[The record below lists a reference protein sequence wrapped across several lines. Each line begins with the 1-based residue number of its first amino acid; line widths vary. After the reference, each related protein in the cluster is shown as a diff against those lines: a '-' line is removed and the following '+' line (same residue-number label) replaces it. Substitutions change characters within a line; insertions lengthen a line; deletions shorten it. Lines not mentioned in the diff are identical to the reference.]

1 MKSTSFI
8 SALNLFI
15 LFAPL
20 TAMPVPGPSGSVQRD
35 QVLLNGEWLDGG
47 SVPQYFG
54 GRFER
59 KTYRRLVAVPEAW
72 RGKHIELEFR
82 QVNYSAEVFV
92 NDQLAGSHIGGW
104 VPFTIDL
111 TGRVQPGRDFD
122 LRVEVKSST
131 LPPYVDQNKNP
142 LWPVGTY
149 NFDNSFAGIID
160 DVWLR
165 AYGGVTIHDAFIRT
179 SVRQGTI
186 EVDYSL
192 INHETST
199 RQVEVRADAISL
211 GSGKVACTLRS
222 EPVILEPGA
231 TKTVFLRQSWKKPAL
246 WWPDQ
251 PSLHELRSRV
261 IAAGSVVDQE
271 SRRFGFRE
279 IWISSNQYVLNGVRV
294 NLWGDSIPRSWTD
307 QKRLTRDAW
316 ASTID
321 LLKHDLN
328 QRVIRWHQFPPSDY
342 LLDRADEKGLMIIEE
357 SALYARPWTQTN
369 QALVIDNM
377 CRQWIPEW
385 IRAHRNHPS
394 IILWSAENEDYKHV
408 GGFRPEHLQSLSDAI
423 RAQDPTR
430 AVIHD
435 GDEDLNGLADT
446 FNWHYPEGYER
457 LPRGSIYSW
466 ASKVHPTKPTGI
478 GEFMACPWVEK
489 IKPEVFWWHG
499 TWSRGCRYVGFTDIR
514 PFVMTWAWDN
524 QQPAAKTNLRNSFSP
539 VALFDK
545 DYDDLGIAPL
555 MTTNWPSLRAG
566 TRAERTLILYN
577 DDYRGTRLSVE
588 VQLASAEQVLAM
600 TRKSYELT
608 TGEHRDLLLS
618 FTVPDSNVSLD
629 LRLSVRKDG
638 KLRFTESK
646 RFTIL
651 PAEAKTHVTKIS
663 LKLSS

>member
-1 MKSTSFI
+1 MKNTSFM
-8 SALNLFI
+8 SSLSMLLLFI
-15 LFAPL
+15 PMTALPAPGL
-20 TAMPVPGPSGSVQRD
+20 SGGVQRE
-35 QVLLNGEWLDGG
+35 QVLLNGDWPDGG
-47 SVPQYFG
+47 VVPQYFG

-59 KTYRRLVAVPEAW
+59 KTYRRVVSVPAAW
-72 RGKHIELEFR
+72 RGKYIELEFR

-92 NDQLAGSHIGGW
+92 NDQLAGSHVGGW
-104 VPFTIDL
+104 VPFTVNL
-111 TGRVQPGRDFD
+111 AGRVQPGQTFD

-165 AYGGVTIHDAFIRT
+165 AYGGVAIHDAFIRT
-179 SVRQGTI
+179 SVRQGAI
-186 EVDYSL
+186 EVDYTLS
-192 INHETST
+192 NHEAST

-211 GSGKVACTLRS
+211 DSGKVACSLRS
-222 EPVILEPGA
+222 ELVSLDPGA
-231 TKTVFLRQSWKKPAL
+231 TKTIRFRQSWKKPTL

-261 IAAGSVVDQE
+261 VEAGSVVDQE

-279 IWISSNQYVLNGVRV
+279 IWIASNQYVLNGVRA

-307 QKRLTRDAW
+307 QKRLTPEAW
-316 ASTID
+316 PATID
-321 LLKHDLN
+321 LLKRDLN
-328 QRVIRWHQFPPSDY
+328 QRIVRFHQFPPSDY

-394 IILWSAENEDYKHV
+394 IVLWSAENEDYKHV
-408 GGFRPEHLQSLSDAI
+408 GGFTPEQLSSLSDSI

-435 GDEDLNGLADT
+435 GDEDLNGLAAT

-499 TWSRGCRYVGFTDIR
+499 TWSRGCRYVNFTDIR

-524 QQPAAKTNLRNSFSP
+524 QQPAAKTNLINSFSP

-545 DYDDLGIAPL
+545 DYDDLGITPL
-555 MTTNWPSLRAG
+555 ITTNWPCLQAG
-566 TRAERTLILYN
+566 TRAVRTLILYN
-577 DDYRGTRLSVE
+577 DDFRDIQLNVE
-588 VQLASAEQVLAM
+588 VQLASDGQDLAL

-608 TGEHRDLLLS
+608 MGNHRDIPLS
-618 FTVPDSNVSLD
+618 FTVPNSKGPLD
-629 LRLSVRKDG
+629 LRVSVRKDG

-646 RFTIL
+646 RFTVL
-651 PAEAKTHVTKIS
+651 PAEAKIPTWKIS